1 MYLCKLRIY
10 VKLLL
15 ELLNMLNVID
25 LPDIVLETVLSN
37 LTYDEIS
44 RYRIVCKQF
53 DRICK
58 KLLNRGFNLMEKYH
72 AQCLRAVKSQLPRRE
87 SERRSH
93 PLARHCDILTAI
105 ETRISM
111 LSMTFI
117 KYVDLNLCCFIP
129 GKVIDEIFRVLR
141 LIRDSKTP
149 PRAHEILQELRDIS
163 SMAMEHFDE
172 KILPDLKHS
181 ICTSV
186 VSNVGSYE
194 LPGGS
199 LMISHHTASSNNTTL
214 SHSYSTEKL
223 NQTFKKIYSRTK
235 RNKISVTFVKFELTK
250 MKLRMR
256 KQMIQMR
263 VQNLKLQKQAKKI
276 HDQDTQLAEM
286 RKHLEEWEQKMGDLT
301 AELSRAREET
311 QKPDSIDTCKR
322 KHIDIINQRDSDS
335 LQTKELEAKKRK
347 LIVERKPSNDAKDVK
362 FKKFISDLLAGNT
375 VEGYPSTSH

>member
-1 MYLCKLRIY
+1 
-10 VKLLL
+10 
-15 ELLNMLNVID
+15 MLNIID
-25 LPDIVLETVLSN
+25 LPDIVLETILSN

-186 VSNVGSYE
+186 VSNVSSYE
-194 LPGGS
+194 IPGGS
-199 LMISHHTASSNNTTL
+199 LMISHHTASPNSSTL

-223 NQTFKKIYSRTK
+223 NQTFKEIYSHTK
-235 RNKISVTFVKFELTK
+235 RNKRSVITVRNQMSKLMLM
-250 MKLRMR
+250 MKRQMVLMR
-256 KQMIQMR
+256 LQY
-263 VQNLKLQKQAKKI
+263 LKLQKQAKKI
-276 HDQDTQLAEM
+276 HDQDTQMAEM

-311 QKPDSIDTCKR
+311 QKPDSIETCKR
-322 KHIDIINQRDSDS
+322 KHIDIINPRETDS

-347 LIVERKPSNDAKDVK
+347 LIVERKPSSDAKDVK
-362 FKKFISDLLAGNT
+362 FKKFISDLLAGNAI
-375 VEGYPSTSH
+375 EGYPSTSH

>member
-1 MYLCKLRIY
+1 
-10 VKLLL
+10 
-15 ELLNMLNVID
+15 MLQLIN

-72 AQCLRAVKSQLPRRE
+72 AQCLRAVKCRLPRRE

-141 LIRDSKTP
+141 LILDSKTP

-194 LPGGS
+194 LPSGS
-199 LMISHHTASSNNTTL
+199 LMISHHTTRPNSASLPHNFNS
-214 SHSYSTEKL
+214 EKL
-223 NQTFKKIYSRTK
+223 NLTFKKIYSHTK
-235 RNKISVTFVKFELTK
+235 KNKLSVLSMKGQITK
-250 MKLRMR
+250 VKLRMKR
-256 KQMIQMR
+256 QGFQMR
-263 VQNLKLQKQAKKI
+263 LQSLKLQEQAKKI

-286 RKHLEEWEQKMGDLT
+286 RKHLEEWEQKIVDLT

-311 QKPDSIDTCKR
+311 QKPDSMDTCKR
-322 KHIDIINQRDSDS
+322 KHIDIINQREPDSS
-335 LQTKELEAKKRK
+335 QTTELQAKKRK
-347 LIVERKPSNDAKDVK
+347 LIVERISSNDAKDVK
-362 FKKFISDLLAGNT
+362 FKKFMIDLLAGNA

>member
-1 MYLCKLRIY
+1 
-10 VKLLL
+10 
-15 ELLNMLNVID
+15 MLNIVD
-25 LPDIVLETVLSN
+25 LPDIVLETILSN

-44 RYRIVCKQF
+44 KYRIICKRF
-53 DRICK
+53 DRICR

-199 LMISHHTASSNNTTL
+199 LMISHHTASSNSASL

-235 RNKISVTFVKFELTK
+235 RNKFSVMYAKFEITK
-250 MKLRMR
+250 MKLRMK
-256 KQMIQMR
+256 KQLIQMR

-276 HDQDTQLAEM
+276 NDQDMQLAEM
-286 RKHLEEWEQKMGDLT
+286 KKHLEEWEQKMGDLT

-311 QKPDSIDTCKR
+311 QKPDSIDSCKR
-322 KHIDIINQRDSDS
+322 KHIDICNQRDSDS

-362 FKKFISDLLAGNT
+362 FKKFISGLLAGNAL
-375 VEGYPSTSH
+375 EGYPSTSY

>member
-1 MYLCKLRIY
+1 
-10 VKLLL
+10 
-15 ELLNMLNVID
+15 
-25 LPDIVLETVLSN
+25 
-37 LTYDEIS
+37 
-44 RYRIVCKQF
+44 
-53 DRICK
+53 
-58 KLLNRGFNLMEKYH
+58 MEKYH

-149 PRAHEILQELRDIS
+149 PRAHERLQQLSLIRDSKTLPRAHEILQELRDIS

-186 VSNVGSYE
+186 VSNVSSYE

-199 LMISHHTASSNNTTL
+199 LMISHHTTSPNSASLPHNFNS
-214 SHSYSTEKL
+214 EKL
-223 NQTFKKIYSRTK
+223 NVTFKKVYSRTK
-235 RNKISVTFVKFELTK
+235 KNKLSVLSMKRQITK
-250 MKLRMR
+250 VKLRMKR
-256 KQMIQMR
+256 QGFQMR
-263 VQNLKLQKQAKKI
+263 LQSLKLQEQAKKI
-276 HDQDTQLAEM
+276 HDQNTQLAEM
-286 RKHLEEWEQKMGDLT
+286 RKHLEEWEQKMVDLT

-311 QKPDSIDTCKR
+311 QKPDSIDNCKR
-322 KHIDIINQRDSDS
+322 KHIDIINQREPDS
-335 LQTKELEAKKRK
+335 LQTKELQAKKLK
-347 LIVERKPSNDAKDVK
+347 LIVERIASNDTKDVK
-362 FKKFISDLLAGNT
+362 FKKFMTDILAGNA

>member
-1 MYLCKLRIY
+1 
-10 VKLLL
+10 
-15 ELLNMLNVID
+15 MLQLIN
-25 LPDIVLETVLSN
+25 LPDIVLETILSN

-141 LIRDSKTP
+141 LVRDLKTP

-186 VSNVGSYE
+186 ISNTGSYE

-199 LMISHHTASSNNTTL
+199 LMISHHATNPSNATL
-214 SHSYSTEKL
+214 PHTYSLDKL
-223 NQTFKKIYSRTK
+223 NQAFKKINTRIK
-235 RNKISVTFVKFELTK
+235 RNKSCVSTVKDQLNK
-250 MKLRMR
+250 MKLRMKR
-256 KQMIQMR
+256 QGLQMR
-263 VQNLKLQKQAKKI
+263 LQTLKLQEQAKKM

-286 RKHLEEWEQKMGDLT
+286 RKHLEEWEQKMVDLT
-301 AELSRAREET
+301 AELSRAREES
-311 QKPDSIDTCKR
+311 QKPVDSIETCKR
-322 KHIDIINQRDSDS
+322 KHIDIINQREADS
-335 LQTKELEAKKRK
+335 LQTKDLQAKKRK
-347 LIVERKPSNDAKDVK
+347 LIVERISSTDAKDVK
-362 FKKFISDLLAGNT
+362 FKKFMTDLLAGN
-375 VEGYPSTSH
+375 PSTSH

>member
-1 MYLCKLRIY
+1 
-10 VKLLL
+10 
-15 ELLNMLNVID
+15 MLNIID

-235 RNKISVTFVKFELTK
+235 RNKISVTFVKFEITK

>member
-1 MYLCKLRIY
+1 
-10 VKLLL
+10 
-15 ELLNMLNVID
+15 MLQLIN
-25 LPDIVLETVLSN
+25 LPDVVLETILSN

-44 RYRIVCKQF
+44 RNRIVCKQF

-72 AQCLRAVKSQLPRRE
+72 AQCLRAVKGQLPRRE

-172 KILPDLKHS
+172 NILPDLKHS
-181 ICTSV
+181 IC
-186 VSNVGSYE
+186 SYE
-194 LPGGS
+194 LPGGN
-199 LMISHHTASSNNTTL
+199 LMISHHATSASNAAL
-214 SHSYSTEKL
+214 PHSFNSDKL
-223 NQTFKKIYSRTK
+223 NQNMKKIFSRTK
-235 RNKISVTFVKFELTK
+235 KTKLSVLSMKGQIGK
-250 MKLRMR
+250 MKLRMKR
-256 KQMIQMR
+256 QGFQMR
-263 VQNLKLQKQAKKI
+263 LYSVKLQEQAKKI
-276 HDQDTQLAEM
+276 HDQDAHLAEM

-311 QKPDSIDTCKR
+311 QKPDSIETCKR
-322 KHIDIINQRDSDS
+322 KHIDIINQRESDQ
-335 LQTKELEAKKRK
+335 LQSKDLQAKKRK
-347 LIVERKPSNDAKDVK
+347 LIVERKSPTDAKDVK
-362 FKKFISDLLAGNT
+362 FKKFMSNLLGGSNLDT
-375 VEGYPSTSH
+375 HPSTSH

>member
-1 MYLCKLRIY
+1 
-10 VKLLL
+10 
-15 ELLNMLNVID
+15 MLQLIN
-25 LPDIVLETVLSN
+25 LPEVVLETILSN
-37 LTYDEIS
+37 LSYDEIA
-44 RYRIVCKQF
+44 RNRTVCKQF
-53 DRICK
+53 DRTCK

-172 KILPDLKHS
+172 KILPKLRNS

-186 VSNVGSYE
+186 VSHVGAYD
-194 LPGGS
+194 LPNAS
-199 LMISHHTASSNNTTL
+199 LMISHHTNSGNVTLAHSFSS
-214 SHSYSTEKL
+214 EKL
-223 NQTFKKIYSRTK
+223 NQTFKKIHCRTRK
-235 RNKISVTFVKFELTK
+235 NQVLVLSVRGKINKL
-250 MKLRMR
+250 KLRMKR
-256 KQMIQMR
+256 QGFQMR
-263 VQNLKLQKQAKKI
+263 TQSLKIQEQGKQL
-276 HDQDTQLAEM
+276 HDQIVQIAEM
-286 RKHLEEWEQKMGDLT
+286 KKHLEEWEQKIGDLK
-301 AELSRAREET
+301 AELSRSREENT
-311 QKPDSIDTCKR
+311 KPDAIETHKLQ
-322 KHIDIINQRDSDS
+322 HIDLLKSRESDRGQS
-335 LQTKELEAKKRK
+335 KDLQAKKRK
-347 LIVERKPSNDAKDVK
+347 LIVERKIPSSAKDVQFRK
-362 FKKFISDLLAGNT
+362 FLSDLLNSGRS
-375 VEGYPSTSH
+375 EEDGPSSSH

>member
-1 MYLCKLRIY
+1 
-10 VKLLL
+10 
-15 ELLNMLNVID
+15 MLQLIN
-25 LPDIVLETVLSN
+25 LPDIVLETILSN

-181 ICTSV
+181 ICTTV
-186 VSNVGSYE
+186 VSNVGYE
-194 LPGGS
+194 IPGTN
-199 LMISHHTASSNNTTL
+199 LMISHHTMSPNNAPLPHNFSS
-214 SHSYSTEKL
+214 EKL

-235 RNKISVTFVKFELTK
+235 KNKLSVLSMKGQISK
-250 MKLRMR
+250 MKLRMKR
-256 KQMIQMR
+256 QGFQMR
-263 VQNLKLQKQAKKI
+263 LQSLKLQEQGKKI
-276 HDQDTQLAEM
+276 HDQDIQLAEM
-286 RKHLEEWEQKMGDLT
+286 RKHLEEWEQKMVDLT

-311 QKPDSIDTCKR
+311 QKPDSIESCKR

-335 LQTKELEAKKRK
+335 LQTKELQTKKRK
-347 LIVERKPSNDAKDVK
+347 LIVERISSNDAKDVK
-362 FKKFISDLLAGNT
+362 FKKFMTDLLAGNAI
-375 VEGYPSTSH
+375 EGYPSTSH

>member
-1 MYLCKLRIY
+1 
-10 VKLLL
+10 
-15 ELLNMLNVID
+15 MLQLIN
-25 LPDIVLETVLSN
+25 LPDIVLETILSN

-181 ICTSV
+181 ICTTV
-186 VSNVGSYE
+186 VSNVGYE
-194 LPGGS
+194 IPGTN
-199 LMISHHTASSNNTTL
+199 LMISHHTMSPNNAPLPHNFSS
-214 SHSYSTEKL
+214 EKL

-235 RNKISVTFVKFELTK
+235 KNKLSVLSMKGQISK
-250 MKLRMR
+250 MKLRMKR
-256 KQMIQMR
+256 QGFQMR
-263 VQNLKLQKQAKKI
+263 LQSLKLQEQGKKI
-276 HDQDTQLAEM
+276 HDQDIQLAEM
-286 RKHLEEWEQKMGDLT
+286 RKHLEEWEQKMVDLT

-311 QKPDSIDTCKR
+311 QKPDSIESCKR
-322 KHIDIINQRDSDS
+322 KHIDIINQRESDS
-335 LQTKELEAKKRK
+335 LQTKDLQTKKRK
-347 LIVERKPSNDAKDVK
+347 LIVERISSNDAKDVK
-362 FKKFISDLLAGNT
+362 FKKFMTDLLAGNAI
-375 VEGYPSTSH
+375 EGYPSTSH

>member
-1 MYLCKLRIY
+1 
-10 VKLLL
+10 
-15 ELLNMLNVID
+15 MLQLIN
-25 LPDIVLETVLSN
+25 LPDIVLETILSN

-194 LPGGS
+194 LPSGS
-199 LMISHHTASSNNTTL
+199 LMISHHTTSSNNATL
-214 SHSYSTEKL
+214 PHNFSSEKL

-235 RNKISVTFVKFELTK
+235 KNKLSVLSMKGQISK
-250 MKLRMR
+250 MKLRMKR
-256 KQMIQMR
+256 QGFQMR
-263 VQNLKLQKQAKKI
+263 LQSLKLQEQAKKI

-286 RKHLEEWEQKMGDLT
+286 RKHLEEWEQKMVDLT

-311 QKPDSIDTCKR
+311 QKPDSIETCKR
-322 KHIDIINQRDSDS
+322 KHIDMINQRETDS
-335 LQTKELEAKKRK
+335 LQTKELQAKKRK
-347 LIVERKPSNDAKDVK
+347 LIVERISSNDAKDVK
-362 FKKFISDLLAGNT
+362 FKKFMTDLLAGNAI
-375 VEGYPSTSH
+375 EAYPSTSH

>member
-1 MYLCKLRIY
+1 MYLCKLWIY

-15 ELLNMLNVID
+15 ELLNMLNIID

-93 PLARHCDILTAI
+93 PLARHCGILTAI

-141 LIRDSKTP
+141 LIRDSKTLP
-149 PRAHEILQELRDIS
+149 TPHEILQELRDIS

-181 ICTSV
+181 TCTS

-194 LPGGS
+194 LPSGS
-199 LMISHHTASSNNTTL
+199 SIILHHTTSSNNTTL

-235 RNKISVTFVKFELTK
+235 RNKISVTFVKFEITK

-286 RKHLEEWEQKMGDLT
+286 RKHLEEWKQKMGDLT
-301 AELSRAREET
+301 AELSRAREEI

-322 KHIDIINQRDSDS
+322 KHIDIINQRDFDS
-335 LQTKELEAKKRK
+335 LQTKELKAKKRK

-362 FKKFISDLLAGNT
+362 FKKFISDLLAGNA

>member
-1 MYLCKLRIY
+1 
-10 VKLLL
+10 
-15 ELLNMLNVID
+15 MLQLID
-25 LPDIVLETVLSN
+25 LPDIVLETILSN

-44 RYRIVCKQF
+44 KYRIVCKQF

-72 AQCLRAVKSQLPRRE
+72 AQCLHAVKSQLPRRE

-149 PRAHEILQELRDIS
+149 PRPHEILQELRDIS

-172 KILPDLKHS
+172 KILPDLRHS

-186 VSNVGSYE
+186 VGNVGSYE

-199 LMISHHTASSNNTTL
+199 LMISHHLPSRFGSNT
-214 SHSYSTEKL
+214 L
-223 NQTFKKIYSRTK
+223 NQTFKKIYNRTRK
-235 RNKISVTFVKFELTK
+235 NKITVMTVKSQITK
-250 MKLRMR
+250 MKLRMKR
-256 KQMIQMR
+256 QGFQIR
-263 VQNLKLQKQAKKI
+263 LQNLKLQEQAKKI
-276 HDQDTQLAEM
+276 HDQDTQLGEM
-286 RKHLEEWEQKMGDLT
+286 KKHLEEWEQKMVDLT
-301 AELSRAREET
+301 AEVSRAREESQKPI
-311 QKPDSIDTCKR
+311 QKPDTMESCKR
-322 KHIDIINQRDSDS
+322 KHIDIVSSRDTES
-335 LQTKELEAKKRK
+335 LPNKELQAKKRK
-347 LIVERKPSNDAKDVK
+347 LIVDRKIPNDAKDMK
-362 FKKFISDLLAGNT
+362 FKIFMSDLLGGN
-375 VEGYPSTSH
+375 VDAFPSTAR